1 MTDFSAPLSRPGTS
15 TCGAPLIPAW
25 VRGWGWFVIMMATS
39 IAMIAAGVTGKA
51 YGEGAAWVML
61 LIPGFG
67 SAVLWS
73 AGYARRQKTARIR
86 TVRELLERLEV
97 SKLEDLTPDEFE
109 QVYCPDLLRARGYTN
124 VEFVGRTK
132 DKQEV
137 DVIATDPDGVTPVA
151 VECKHRKDKTGPN
164 VPRHLAGV
172 LLTGP
177 YKGRKG
183 IVMSSNLATDGAKA
197 AAKARGI
204 TMADRPVLLEWASES
219 LPRLEQSSRE
229 PQPAPPAVR
238 ALVVASCAA
247 VMLPFVM
254 LVVQP
259 WRTDPAAN
267 AKHSNASAVVLPMS
281 PAATVSAYYAAISKH
296 DWPQVWRLGG
306 KNLGRGPSATYE
318 GMVAGYR
325 STLRDEVKALH
336 VSGDSVSG
344 WFIAYQTNGTA
355 DFSFRYTVHNGVIA
369 SGQATRI
376 QEPPR

>member
-1 MTDFSAPLSRPGTS
+1 MTDISAWLSRLGTS
-15 TCGAPLIPAW
+15 TCDTPLIPAW
-25 VRGWGWFVIMMATS
+25 VREWGYFIIILGTS
-39 IAMIAAGVTGKA
+39 ITMMVAGVTGEA
-51 YGEGAAWVML
+51 YGEVAAWAML

-67 SAVLWS
+67 SAVLWG
-73 AGYARRQKTARIR
+73 AGYARRQKTARVR
-86 TVRELLERLEV
+86 TERELLERLEV
-97 SKLEDLTPDEFE
+97 SKLHDLTPDEFE
-109 QVYCPDLLRARGYTN
+109 QVYCPDLLRARGYTD

-132 DKQEV
+132 NKQEV
-137 DVIATDPDGVTPVA
+137 DIIATDPDGVTPVA
-151 VECKHRKDKTGPN
+151 VECKHRKDKTGPD

-172 LLTGP
+172 LLSGP

-204 TMADRPVLLEWASES
+204 TMADRPVLVEWASES

-254 LVVQP
+254 LFVQP
-259 WRTDPAAN
+259 WRTSPV
-267 AKHSNASAVVLPMS
+267 ASDKRADSSTVVLPTS
-281 PAATVSAYYAAISKH
+281 PAATVSAYYAAISQH
-296 DWPQVWRLGG
+296 DWRRVWQLGG
-306 KNLGRGPSATYE
+306 KNLERGPSATYN

-325 STLRDEVKALH
+325 PTLRDVVKAIH

-344 WFIAYQTNGTA
+344 WFLAYQTNGTLA
-355 DFSFRYTVHNGVIA
+355 YSFRYTVHNGFIA
-369 SGQATRI
+369 SGQAARI
-376 QEPPR
+376 QDPHR